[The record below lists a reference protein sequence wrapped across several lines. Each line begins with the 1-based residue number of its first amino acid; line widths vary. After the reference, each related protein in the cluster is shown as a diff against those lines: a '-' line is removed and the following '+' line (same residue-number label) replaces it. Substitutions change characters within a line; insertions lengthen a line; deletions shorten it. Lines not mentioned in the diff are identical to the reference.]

1 MEQPNLVYID
11 QLARGDES
19 IKNIL
24 IEVIKTEFPK
34 EINDYYISVDIKDF
48 KKIED
53 NVHRIKHKFSI
64 LGLVKSYNKANEFE
78 HNLRENQLNLK
89 EHEYFEKT
97 LTVISGY
104 LKTI

>member
-1 MEQPNLVYID
+1 MEQPNLEYIE

-19 IKNIL
+19 IKKTL
-24 IEVIKTEFPK
+24 IDVIKTEFPG
-34 EINDYYISVDIKDF
+34 EIKGYYNSLETKDF
-48 KKIED
+48 KNIER

-78 HNLRENQLNLK
+78 HNLREHQLNLK
-89 EHEYFEKT
+89 EYQDFDKI
-97 LTVISGY
+97 LRAISEY